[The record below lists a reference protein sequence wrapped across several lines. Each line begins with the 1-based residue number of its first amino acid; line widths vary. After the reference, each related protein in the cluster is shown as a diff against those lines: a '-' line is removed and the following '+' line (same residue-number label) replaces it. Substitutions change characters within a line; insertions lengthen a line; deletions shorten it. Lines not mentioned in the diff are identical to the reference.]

1 MECFVNEN
9 LTTVHCRSD
18 NPLYADKREMYML
31 RMQDNDIDESEI
43 GTRDR
48 MKKNTMA
55 TVQPERKRVKACC
68 VIVRK
73 KKKYRSKEIKMC

>member
-1 MECFVNEN
+1 MSTRN

-48 MKKNTMA
+48 MKKNTMT

-68 VIVRK
+68 VIVRERK
-73 KKKYRSKEIKMC
+73 RDRSKEIKMC